1 MAKFGSCL
9 SHFVSGLNAK
19 AEGRLGRYSAQN
31 LSYLCSACVGS
42 YSGFR
47 LDPKLLQNLPSC
59 TCMRRSV
66 NISGVLESTLICS
79 LAGTRCMRGNVS
91 STRLLGRN
99 GRRSSCL
106 DKWLLVDSVS
116 DVCIIAVTVKIPVQ
130 DV

>member
-59 TCMRRSV
+59 TC
-66 NISGVLESTLICS
+66 VLESTLICS

-106 DKWLLVDSVS
+106 DKWLLVDGVS